1 MWKEKDSWTPLS
13 IVWSRSFSDF
23 LADFLLYLNF
33 VINLPRLIK
42 TCMQPWFCVTH
53 SPLRRPGSSCFPTLI
68 LPLFYFA
75 GNLAHTK
82 GKGVNTLRSP
92 RTPTR
97 TITFAKV
104 PTAPSASRLYY
115 LLHRET
121 SPEKLSI
128 FFSLPYSKNHSWTTV
143 HLLFVSTVFFIS
155 ALLLTVM
162 IVSSVLTL
170 FCLLLSSSLSLCV
183 SAFLSWKMGV
193 LTFYSSFSFSEVINT
208 FPWSSYQVLF
218 YQSRLPNSLLI
229 PWNEQ
234 VDPNVCM

>member
-1 MWKEKDSWTPLS
+1 MKQIIFWL
-13 IVWSRSFSDF
+13 
-23 LADFLLYLNF
+23 LADSLLYLNF
-33 VINLPRLIK
+33 VINLPRLTK

-128 FFSLPYSKNHSWTTV
+128 FFSLPYSKNHSWITV

-155 ALLLTVM
+155 ALLLTVI

-218 YQSRLPNSLLI
+218 YQSRHPNSLLI
-229 PWNEQ
+229 PWNVQ